1 MYTILQCG
9 IQGLCWSRLIL
20 IACCN
25 GLTVRGFN
33 TNSVGAEGQCK
44 INGHKSE
51 KIE

>member
-9 IQGLCWSRLIL
+9 IQGLCWLIL

-44 INGHKSE
+44 WS
-51 KIE
+51 